1 MPYRIQVRSLSLKL
15 VFKGSAKATEVGP
28 VCTNDM
34 VTLLCTS
41 GELASVFMV
50 HQLPYLEPG
59 SKDVLYLPYLRDI
72 CGCQ

>member
-15 VFKGSAKATEVGP
+15 VFKGSAKATEVGS
-28 VCTNDM
+28 VCANDTI
-34 VTLLCTS
+34 TLLCTS

-50 HQLPYLEPG
+50 HQLPYVEPA
-59 SKDVLYLPYLRDI
+59 SKDVLYLRCLRDI